1 MEEKKIKPKREP
13 MPGLKGMVWLWSS
26 GIPLSRS
33 LPEMLYLYWLEAS
46 TMSPGWQPHHTWVGA
61 FGVNEIQWNCNWQM
75 PKSVADSPRPPA
87 CLLPSTSAQAL
98 CQPFAKNASSGKKEQ
113 PSRGP
118 PGSALRMRTSPFLRE
133 FKVTN
138 MPSSPV
144 NLQLRENKK
153 SFLFTL
159 CRKYSNSPQFEK
171 KVNWN
176 KLATMEA
183 TCENKAKTIRNCKQR
198 VFLNAVL
205 KY

>member
-133 FKVTN
+133 F
-138 MPSSPV
+138 
-144 NLQLRENKK
+144 QE
-153 SFLFTL
+153 
-159 CRKYSNSPQFEK
+159 NSPICPPPRWTCSLGKIKSLFSLPSVGSTVTVLNLKRKLIGINLLQWKPHVKTRQKLSEIA
-171 KVNWN
+171 N
-176 KLATMEA
+176 KE
-183 TCENKAKTIRNCKQR
+183 
-198 VFLNAVL
+198 FF
-205 KY
+205 